1 MAASA
6 PSSAAASPVS
16 ATCSFGVFTSLLSRF
31 VCQGGR
37 RSSRNTRFEQ
47 RHVVPYRRA
56 AELERRGQIAD
67 VEQPGSLA
75 RCERQQPRQRLQR
88 ADAGQIS
95 HVALDQGIQIVVIP
109 LRAPPARWTRQ
120 RRRIA
125 ARDNPFRQQL
135 SQPRTPFERESAA
148 AQGVEEVGHAPF
160 TLALRQRM
168 QSQGLQ
174 ASRQRV
180 GERRHEQDLT
190 RAGQQE
196 ASRRPMPIDCHLHG
210 CEGSLVLVALHPGRH
225 ARGGRPRIPSGP
237 RRRRHAP
244 HRRRS

>member
-1 MAASA
+1 V
-6 PSSAAASPVS
+6 P
-16 ATCSFGVFTSLLSRF
+16 
-31 VCQGGR
+31 GR
-37 RSSRNTRFEQ
+37 QTLQQEHAFEQ

-56 AELERRGQIAD
+56 AELERRGQIAY
-67 VEQPGSLA
+67 VEQPGSLG

-160 TLALRQRM
+160 TLDC
-168 QSQGLQ
+168 
-174 ASRQRV
+174 ASGCSRRV
-180 GERRHEQDLT
+180 
-190 RAGQQE
+190 
-196 ASRRPMPIDCHLHG
+196 SRRP
-210 CEGSLVLVALHPGRH
+210 
-225 ARGGRPRIPSGP
+225 ARESESAGTSRT
-237 RRRRHAP
+237 
-244 HRRRS
+244 